1 LYHFPSK
8 SRSQTCRKI
17 TKIQTKI
24 LQTNGEKMNKLTI
37 IASDKNWIDTR
48 SVETLKE
55 ITTFQGVK
63 KVVGLPDLS
72 VGRVPNGTAILTK
85 DRIYPHLIGGDIGC
99 GMSLFMKPLR
109 SKKIRSDKFEKQL
122 KKLQTLDDVELEEQ
136 EHLGYHLGSIGRGN
150 HFAELHRVES
160 IRDKTLFESLGL
172 QEEALY
178 ALVHSGSRAFG
189 QIVFNK
195 VAGAYDPTQ
204 GIEATSNKAQS
215 YLEQHNQAI
224 EYASQSRQ
232 MIAKRLFKAIGLGE
246 NCECVSNTAHNSIIN
261 THEGWLHRKGAT
273 PTDKGAIMI
282 AGSRGSLSYLV
293 MPTEHTQTSNY
304 SLAHGAGRKWERSSA
319 EAKLKNRYTKESLK
333 RTAIGSRVIC
343 HDSKLLYEEAPEAYK
358 NIDIVISDLVEAG
371 LATVVATFKPIL
383 TYKE

>member
-1 LYHFPSK
+1 
-8 SRSQTCRKI
+8 
-17 TKIQTKI
+17 
-24 LQTNGEKMNKLTI
+24 MNKLSI
-37 IASDKNWIDTR
+37 IASRKNWIDSR
-48 SVETLKE
+48 SVETLKN
-55 ITTFQGVK
+55 ISTFQGVK

-72 VGRVPNGTAILTK
+72 VGSVPNGTAILTE

-122 KKLQTLDDVELEEQ
+122 KKLETLDDVALDDEKQ
-136 EHLGYHLGSIGRGN
+136 LGYHLGSIGRGN
-150 HFAELHRVES
+150 HFAELHQVEH
-160 IRDKTLFESLGL
+160 IKDQKLFERLDL
-172 QEEALY
+172 KEEALY

-189 QIVFNK
+189 QIVFNT
-195 VAGAYDPTQ
+195 VAGAYNPSQ
-204 GIEATSNKAQS
+204 GIEATSLEAEN
-215 YLEQHNQAI
+215 YLTQHNQAI
-224 EYASQSRQ
+224 DYASQSRQ
-232 MIAKRLFKAIGLGE
+232 IIAKRLFKAIGLGE
-246 NCECVSNTAHNSIIN
+246 NCERVSNTAHNSIIN

-273 PTDKGAIMI
+273 PTDKGAIII

-293 MPTEHTQTSNY
+293 MPTQNTQASNY

-333 RTAIGSRVIC
+333 RSSIGSRVIC

-358 NIDIVISDLVEAG
+358 NIDIVIDDLVEAG
-371 LATVVATFKPIL
+371 LATVIATFKPIL

>member
-1 LYHFPSK
+1 
-8 SRSQTCRKI
+8 
-17 TKIQTKI
+17 
-24 LQTNGEKMNKLTI
+24 MNKLTI
-37 IASDKNWIDTR
+37 IASSKNWIDSR
-48 SVETLKE
+48 SVETLKN
-55 ITTFQGVK
+55 ISTFQGVK

-122 KKLQTLDDVELEEQ
+122 RKLETLDDVTLDDEK
-136 EHLGYHLGSIGRGN
+136 HLGYHLGSIGRGN
-150 HFAELHRVES
+150 HFAELHQVER
-160 IRDKTLFESLGL
+160 IKDQKLFERLDL
-172 QEEALY
+172 KEEALY

-189 QIVFNK
+189 QIVFNT
-195 VAGAYDPTQ
+195 VAGAYDPSQ
-204 GIEATSNKAQS
+204 GIEASSPESKN
-215 YLEQHNQAI
+215 YLKQHKQAI
-224 EYASQSRQ
+224 DFASQSRE

-246 NCECVSNTAHNSIIN
+246 SCKRVSNTAHNSIIQN
-261 THEGWLHRKGAT
+261 DEGWLHRKGAT
-273 PTDKGAIMI
+273 PTDKGAIII
-282 AGSRGSLSYLV
+282 AGSRGNLSYLV
-293 MPTEHTQTSNY
+293 MPTQNTQVSNY

-333 RTAIGSRVIC
+333 RSSIGSRVIC

-358 NIDIVISDLVEAG
+358 NIDIVIDDLVEAG
-371 LATVVATFKPIL
+371 LATVIATFKPIL